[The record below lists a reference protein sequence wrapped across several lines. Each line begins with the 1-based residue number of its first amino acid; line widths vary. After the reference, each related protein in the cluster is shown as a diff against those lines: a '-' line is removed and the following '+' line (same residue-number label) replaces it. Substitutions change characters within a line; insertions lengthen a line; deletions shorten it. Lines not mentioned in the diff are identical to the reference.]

1 MSYEFISPDELREQI
16 LNKKIDTDLMT
27 AEDYR
32 AVLFEESRYDQPDTQ
47 IVNFCINGLFNIQKS
62 DLPLPSEND
71 YENLMQKYT
80 AKKSQKIKLS
90 RFLIIAAIIVI
101 LSSIFVVEAAG
112 FGIFKFI
119 FRSDKE
125 NQHILVESNEMGS
138 EMENENEEI
147 TETYNQYADIPEKI
161 KKYTLPSIN
170 EKYSFADV
178 LFHYDGNTS
187 IFVSYLYNDEYIMT
201 QFHEYNNNSK
211 YETTL
216 PKDDKIYERYET
228 NNNEYTIM
236 SNEESLTCYW
246 QKNNRLFIMSMNA
259 SLEETKNIL
268 DFLSEELPFFSNQ
281 ISVSWL
287 LVKYFD
293 K

>member
-1 MSYEFISPDELREQI
+1 MSYEFVSPDELREQI
-16 LNKKIDTDLMT
+16 LNEKIDINLMT

-32 AVLFEESRYDQPDTQ
+32 AVLFEESRYDQPDTN
-47 IVNFCINGLFNIQKS
+47 IINFCINGLLNIQKS
-62 DLPLPSEND
+62 DIPLPSEID

-80 AKKSQKIKLS
+80 AKKSRKIKLS
-90 RFLIIAAIIVI
+90 RFFMIAAIIVI
-101 LSSIFVVEAAG
+101 LSSIFVFEAAG
-112 FGIFKFI
+112 LGIFKFI

-147 TETYNQYADIPEKI
+147 TETYNQYADIPEKL

-170 EKYSFADV
+170 DQYSFADA
-178 LFHYDGNTS
+178 LFHYDGNSS
-187 IFVSYLYNDEYIMT
+187 IFVSYIYEDKYIMT
-201 QFHEYNNNSK
+201 QFHEYNNNSE

-216 PKDDKIYERYET
+216 PKDDKIYERYEA

-246 QKNNRLFIMSMNA
+246 QNSNSLFIMSINA

-268 DFLSEELPFFSNQ
+268 DILSQELPFFLNRS
-281 ISVSWL
+281 IR
-287 LVKYFD
+287 
-293 K
+293 

>member
-1 MSYEFISPDELREQI
+1 MSYEFVSPDELREQI
-16 LNKKIDTDLMT
+16 LNEKIDINLMT

-32 AVLFEESRYDQPDTQ
+32 AVLFEESRYDQPDAN
-47 IVNFCINGLFNIQKS
+47 IINFCINGLFNIQKS
-62 DLPLPSEND
+62 DIPLPSEID

-80 AKKSQKIKLS
+80 AKKSRKIKLS
-90 RFLIIAAIIVI
+90 RFFMIAAIIVI
-101 LSSIFVVEAAG
+101 LSSIFVFEAAG
-112 FGIFKFI
+112 LGIFKFI

-138 EMENENEEI
+138 ETENENEAI
-147 TETYNQYADIPEKI
+147 TETHNQYTDIPEKL

-170 EKYSFADV
+170 DQYSFADV
-178 LFHYDGNTS
+178 LFHYDGNSS
-187 IFVSYLYNDEYIMT
+187 IFVSYLYEDKYIMT
-201 QFHEYNNNSK
+201 QFHEYNNNGE

-216 PKDDKIYERYET
+216 PKDDKIYERYEA

-246 QKNNRLFIMSMNA
+246 QNGNSLFIMSMNA

-268 DFLSEELPFFSNQ
+268 DFLSQELPFFFNRS
-281 ISVSWL
+281 IR
-287 LVKYFD
+287 
-293 K
+293 

>member
-1 MSYEFISPDELREQI
+1 MNIMSYEFVSPDELREQI
-16 LNKKIDTDLMT
+16 LNEKIDINLMT

-32 AVLFEESRYDQPDTQ
+32 AVLFEESRYDQPDTN
-47 IVNFCINGLFNIQKS
+47 IINFCINGLLNIQKS
-62 DLPLPSEND
+62 DIPLPSEID

-80 AKKSQKIKLS
+80 AKKSRKIKLS
-90 RFLIIAAIIVI
+90 RFFMIAAIIVI
-101 LSSIFVVEAAG
+101 LSSIFVFEAAG
-112 FGIFKFI
+112 LGIFKFI

-147 TETYNQYADIPEKI
+147 TETYNQYADIPEKL

-170 EKYSFADV
+170 DQYSFADA
-178 LFHYDGNTS
+178 LFHYDGNSS
-187 IFVSYLYNDEYIMT
+187 IFVSYIYEDKYIMT
-201 QFHEYNNNSK
+201 QFHEYNNNSE

-216 PKDDKIYERYET
+216 PKDDKIYERYEA

-246 QKNNRLFIMSMNA
+246 QNSNSLFIMSINA

-268 DFLSEELPFFSNQ
+268 DILSQELPFFLNRS
-281 ISVSWL
+281 IR
-287 LVKYFD
+287 
-293 K
+293 

>member
-1 MSYEFISPDELREQI
+1 MNIMSYEFVSPDELREQI
-16 LNKKIDTDLMT
+16 LNEKIDIDLMT

-32 AVLFEESRYDQPDTQ
+32 AVLFEESRYDQPDAK
-47 IVNFCINGLFNIQKS
+47 IINFCINGLFNIQKS
-62 DLPLPSEND
+62 DIPLPSEND
-71 YENLMQKYT
+71 YENLIQKYT
-80 AKKSQKIKLS
+80 ARKSRKIKLS
-90 RFLIIAAIIVI
+90 RFFMIAAIIVI
-101 LSSIFVVEAAG
+101 LSSIFVFEAAG
-112 FGIFKFI
+112 LGIFKFI

-147 TETYNQYADIPEKI
+147 TETYNQYVDIPEKL

-170 EKYSFADV
+170 DQYSFADA
-178 LFHYDGNTS
+178 LFHYDGNSS
-187 IFVSYLYNDEYIMT
+187 IFVSYIYEDKYIMT
-201 QFHEYNNNSK
+201 QFHEYNNNGE

-216 PKDDKIYERYET
+216 PKDDKIYERYEA

-246 QKNNRLFIMSMNA
+246 QNSNSLFIMSINA

-268 DFLSEELPFFSNQ
+268 DFLSQELPFFFNRS
-281 ISVSWL
+281 IR
-287 LVKYFD
+287 
-293 K
+293 